1 MRRRIIGSTVIA
13 VVLAIALFGAPLAV
27 VVARY
32 LLDDERTELERE
44 ANVVALMLAVELA
57 GDGTITALP
66 DMPGSD
72 PDTDFAFYD
81 DFGRRVV
88 GVGPEVLEHDVME
101 ALVGDIEPGDTAADL
116 VIGAPVADDGTY
128 VGVVR
133 VAAPRTEAYLRI
145 AFVWLLM
152 AALGV
157 FAVGAAWLMARRQGA
172 RLARPLEQLA
182 HAAQRLGEGDFS
194 ARSPTAGI
202 AEIDG
207 VGAALDSTAQRIGDT
222 LARERAFSADTSHQL
237 RTPLTGLRLG
247 LEAALD
253 VPVERR
259 SVAGLSAVIA
269 TAITTTDRLEQI
281 ADDLLTLARD
291 TNRGGAL
298 LVGALLEQARTEW
311 ADVLGAAGRP
321 LRLVV
326 APDLPVAAA
335 AGAAVRQVLAVL
347 LDNAAR
353 HGAGAVTV
361 TARDADD
368 AVAVDVEDEGPGV
381 PDTAEPFVRR
391 SRTAGGHGI
400 GLPLARSLAEAEG
413 GRLLLGRRSPPR
425 FTLLLPIAAEHLQPA
440 EHR

>member
-13 VVLAIALFGAPLAV
+13 VVLAIALFGAPLAIV
-27 VVARY
+27 VGRY

-57 GDGTITALP
+57 EDDTIAVLP
-66 DMPGSD
+66 DVPGTD
-72 PDTDFAFYD
+72 DDADFAFYD

-88 GVGPEVLEHDVME
+88 GVGPEVLENDVLE
-101 ALVGDIEPGDTAADL
+101 ALVGDIEPGDTAAEL
-116 VIGAPVADDGTY
+116 VIGAPVAHDGAY

-133 VAAPRTEAYLRI
+133 VAAPRTETYLWI
-145 AFVWLLM
+145 GLVWLLM

-182 HAAQRLGEGDFS
+182 LAAERLGDGDFS
-194 ARSPTAGI
+194 ARSPASGI
-202 AEIDG
+202 AEIDA
-207 VGAALDSTAQRIGDT
+207 VGAALDSTARRIGDT

-253 VPVERR
+253 VPADRR
-259 SVAGLSAVIA
+259 SVAGLSAAIA
-269 TAITTTDRLEQI
+269 TAVATTDRLEQI
-281 ADDLLTLARD
+281 ADDLLQLARD

-298 LVGALLEQARTEW
+298 QVGDLLERTRAEW

-326 APDLPVAAA
+326 APDLPAAAA

-347 LDNAAR
+347 LDNATR

-381 PDTAEPFVRR
+381 PDSAEPFVRR

-425 FTLLLPIAAEHLQPA
+425 FTLLLPIATEHAPDA
-440 EHR
+440 